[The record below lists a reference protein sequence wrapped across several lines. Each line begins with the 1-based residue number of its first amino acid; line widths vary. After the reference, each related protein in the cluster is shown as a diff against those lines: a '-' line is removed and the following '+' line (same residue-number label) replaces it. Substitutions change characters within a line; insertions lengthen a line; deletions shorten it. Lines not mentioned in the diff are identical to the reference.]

1 MRFSLKSYLLL
12 VTALGGSSVFVQDA
26 NASISAN
33 VNCATDVCPYSS
45 TLKTVILFSVQYF
58 VSI

>member
-12 VTALGGSSVFVQDA
+12 VTALGGSSVFVQEA

-33 VNCATDVCPYSS
+33 EFYIQASFDNLV
-45 TLKTVILFSVQYF
+45 L
-58 VSI
+58 